1 MRNAPAVWSVVV
13 GVLAVAALP
22 VAIWYVDRDIAI
34 DLIWASV
41 AIPFAFLLGTVA
53 MILARVGRRRAQ
65 LTLVRRS
72 GSGIS
77 RVGRLLGLAGVLL
90 AGTGTISLVVYGIL
104 SWRGRT

>member
-1 MRNAPAVWSVVV
+1 MRNAPAVWSVLV

-22 VAIWYVDRDIAI
+22 VAIWYVDRDITI

-41 AIPFAFLLGTVA
+41 AIPVAFVLGAVA
-53 MILARVGRRRAQ
+53 MILARAGRRRAQ

-72 GSGIS
+72 GSEVA
-77 RVGRLLGLAGVLL
+77 RLGRLLGLAGILL
-90 AGTGTISLVVYGIL
+90 AGTGTISLIVYGIL